1 MTEETIRELW
11 REHDRCVLRARELG
25 ESEIQIRKEWRELRD
40 QMEEALDAL
49 REKERAAYNAREE
62 YSRRA
67 GRIGSLLSMYDERFR
82 D

>member
-49 REKERAAYNAREE
+49 REKEHAAYNARRA

-67 GRIGSLLSMYDERFR
+67 QTIGSLLSMCDERFR